1 MEDRLSPILP
11 SCKIFRVFKKSKI
24 SEDKIYYFNI
34 LLITLSMNKTPT
46 TTPPSTKRETIDII
60 IAATMLPIPNP
71 QNIKVSKNFFFHVFS
86 WYTLSSSPQY
96 IHSSSPHFQFISVSE
111 TQLVLL
117 SNFTL
122 ICLEFFDTVWF
133 LWRLFKQF
141 IVP

>member
-1 MEDRLSPILP
+1 MNKTPTTTPP
-11 SCKIFRVFKKSKI
+11 STKRETIDIIIAATMLVFKKSKI

-71 QNIKVSKNFFFHVFS
+71 QNIKVSKIFFFHVFS

-122 ICLEFFDTVWF
+122 I
-133 LWRLFKQF
+133 
-141 IVP
+141 

>member
-1 MEDRLSPILP
+1 MDDELSLIVLY
-11 SCKIFRVFKKSKI
+11 CKIFRVFKKSKI

-60 IAATMLPIPNP
+60 IAATMLPIPTP
-71 QNIKVSKNFFFHVFS
+71 QNIKVSKIFFFHVFS

-111 TQLVLL
+111 TVL
-117 SNFTL
+117 
-122 ICLEFFDTVWF
+122 
-133 LWRLFKQF
+133 KQF
-141 IVP
+141 ISVSETVKFKPI